1 MAKITELKERTTNET
16 LYPVTITEAILDKNG
31 IDLETKL
38 NGTTYTEVTLENI
51 QDIEIGDRIEDEI
64 HGIYGKV
71 IAIEQLENSITI
83 VGICDNSYTTHT
95 EDLQE
100 GNDYLLQFS
109 YWTDLNEQTGVEWDI
124 TKVITERYIDNLV
137 ENGNIS
143 TIVNSLHTSVGTTNG
158 QAGTILQNKNTEHN
172 NYNNHIV
179 LSKKDNNLLYC
190 ELNTDNTI
198 DIKVASNNNET
209 DILGQLVTSNDLE
222 NKANTSDLS
231 NVLADSVVN
240 SENFPDIDNITREDL
255 KKDLFI
261 DMWNEA
267 CGTFG
272 TYNINTGYFE
282 LNGLIDITYEQALN
296 IYRITSGNY
305 INDNAISLYNQ
316 QYIRT
321 NIPSNQSPSVNLTKT
336 FAYCWN
342 LEVAKLN
349 DYYSRNITIVNN
361 LSATFLYC
369 RKLRIVEGILKY
381 NGLNVLNDSCFW
393 LCEKLEKV
401 FIKGLG
407 NNISFQHSPNLS
419 YESIRYLVDNTSNI
433 SHITVTVH
441 PDVYAKLTGD
451 TSSSAVTNITTEE
464 LAQWQ
469 QILTDAAAKNIT
481 FITV

>member
-209 DILGQLVTSNDLE
+209 DTLGQLVTSNDLE

-261 DMWNEA
+261 DLWTRCYDCQYDVSKEKAFTCNGVALTYQEA
-267 CGTFG
+267 IDV
-272 TYNINTGYFE
+272 YNAPRISYPRPTG
-282 LNGLIDITYEQALN
+282 L
-296 IYRITSGNY
+296 SGNFNSPDAKTLIFIPTVGLY
-305 INDNAISLYNQ
+305 TTQDFSFIARGSHINILRVGYTDNDVVWVSTLYQAFQSSN
-316 QYIRT
+316 IEKIIGVIKLTDTVTANGVNGFTSAT
-321 NIPSNQSPSVNLTKT
+321 NLKEIKIKNLK
-336 FAYCWN
+336 
-342 LEVAKLN
+342 V
-349 DYYSRNITIVNN
+349 NIT
-361 LSATFLYC
+361 
-369 RKLRIVEGILKY
+369 
-381 NGLNVLNDSCFW
+381 
-393 LCEKLEKV
+393 
-401 FIKGLG
+401 
-407 NNISFQHSPNLS
+407 FQWQSELS
-419 YESIRYLVDNTSNI
+419 YESLRYLVDNASNTSP
-433 SHITVTVH
+433 ITVTVH
-441 PDVYAKLTGD
+441 SDVYAKLIGD

-464 LAQWQ
+464 LDQWQ

-481 FITV
+481 FTTV